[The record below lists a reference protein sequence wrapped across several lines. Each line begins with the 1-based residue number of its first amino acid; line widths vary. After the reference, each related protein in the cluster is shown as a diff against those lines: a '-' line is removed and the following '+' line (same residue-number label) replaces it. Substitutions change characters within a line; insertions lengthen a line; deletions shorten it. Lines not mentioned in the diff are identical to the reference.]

1 MKRAQTLTE
10 YSTVIGIVT
19 AVLLAMTPMIRRSV
33 QSMIKL
39 TAGQVGVQEN
49 AEQKFD
55 DSGYLDY
62 SYTTTRSST
71 DKTTDHTNV
80 LINHTYDDWTMS
92 STNMFINLGFTP
104 GN

>member
-33 QSMIKL
+33 QAMIKF
-39 TAGQVGVQEN
+39 TADQVGVQRN

-62 SYTTTRSST
+62 SYTVTRSST
-71 DKTTDHTNV
+71 DKKTEHTNV
-80 LINHTYDDWTMS
+80 LINHSYRDWTMA